1 MILVILDKGTLGIL
15 GLAQEVMEATGLT
28 MNVIF
33 LGNHEEINLGDYGVS
48 RVYEVNG
55 SGLIDA
61 SSLARFIASNFND
74 VKYIIM
80 PDNKAYRTLSGYL
93 SGLMNIPVVI
103 NPIDFKSPSFK
114 VNSLGNRAIV
124 ELEAQQ
130 PVIIIAQAT
139 RFKPKQYSQGNR
151 VVVTNVSVEPI
162 SLKLVNVEGKST
174 SNVKIEEADVIV
186 AVGRGFKSKEDLR
199 LAIDLAEALG
209 AQLGC
214 SRPLAADLKWLSED
228 HWIGLS
234 GHKVR
239 PRLYMA
245 IGISGQPQHLAGMM
259 ESRVVVVINNDRNA
273 PFFKYCDYGVVE
285 DLYRFL
291 PVLTRKI
298 KERKR

>member
-28 MNVIF
+28 MNAIF
-33 LGNHEEINLGDYGVS
+33 LGNHEEINLGDYGAS

-93 SGLMNIPVVI
+93 SGLMNIPVIV
-103 NPIDFKSPSFK
+103 NPIDFKPPSFK
-114 VNSLGNRAIV
+114 VNTLGNRAIV

-130 PVIIIAQAT
+130 QVIIIAQAT

-259 ESRVVVVINNDRNA
+259 ESRVVVVVNNDRNA

>member
-103 NPIDFKSPSFK
+103 NPIDFKPPSFK

-162 SLKLVNVEGKST
+162 SLKLVNVEGKLT